1 MNAIMAL
8 STVSA
13 ATISALCFRVD
24 GFDRSGDADFF
35 KLRLCHSI
43 HQADKFFGFFFKF
56 PDRPLFGRVH
66 NFSPMSFG
74 SPLAYP
80 RSGPVGILRVDC
92 QIAAVAESAVN
103 LPNINQGCASKM
115 YVLSLPL
122 FRGSRATAR
131 PGRERVPALFTNERP
146 IYEEIPLNLLAI
158 WHFYQIYFLKKVKQ
172 RTIPLSSC
180 PELCNISQAG

>member
-24 GFDRSGDADFF
+24 GFDRSGTRTFSSSASVIAYI
-35 KLRLCHSI
+35 KLTSSLAFLSHEFRQSAGLPSI
-43 HQADKFFGFFFKF
+43 
-56 PDRPLFGRVH
+56 R
-66 NFSPMSFG
+66 
-74 SPLAYP
+74 
-80 RSGPVGILRVDC
+80 PVGILRVDC